1 MNNFMRIKNLI
12 LIAISL
18 SSLNCS
24 TNKNIVVLTDNK
36 AIPFYI
42 NQFNIENKLNFIIK
56 FRNNI
61 DLQTAEKENAQIIIS
76 KNIAN
81 TNIANHFKSIKINY
95 NPDYPILKHVFKQ
108 FNYKIIPLSFDIPI
122 LIYKNTHTIK
132 KYINTKYL
140 KEEYE
145 NFIKDGKFFISP
157 YFSENLFYV
166 ISEIND
172 ARFSFE
178 KNKLNYNEN
187 KILKMIE
194 YFSSFLNTEQIDL
207 QKNLFNKYGY
217 LKLNKILLNK
227 KSPLITG
234 LSDLTFYNSLSKQE
248 KTEIKFSYLIN
259 NDNEIVI
266 SSPNFIGILETST
279 LTKKFISWIL
289 DKKNQ
294 KNLLEFNNQS
304 QSNICFGFANGFTP
318 YKELN
323 LKIKHS
329 IDGISPFIIDEN
341 QINNYSYVLSKKT
354 IEKENLLINEW
365 FFSGIENPKKT
376 KN

>member
-1 MNNFMRIKNLI
+1 MRIKNLI
-12 LIAISL
+12 LAAILIISL
-18 SSLNCS
+18 SCS
-24 TNKNIVVLTDNK
+24 TNKNIIVLT

-61 DLQTAEKENAQIIIS
+61 DLQTIEKENAQIIIS
-76 KNIAN
+76 KNIGN
-81 TNIANHFKSIKINY
+81 TNITNHFKSIKINY
-95 NPDYPILKHVFKQ
+95 NPDYPILKHIFKQ

-122 LIYKNTHTIK
+122 LIYKNTHQIE

-157 YFSENLFYV
+157 YISENLFYV

-172 ARFSFE
+172 VRFSFE
-178 KNKLNYNEN
+178 KNKL
-187 KILKMIE
+187 ILKMLE
-194 YFSSFLNTEQIDL
+194 YFSSFLNEKQMDL
-207 QKNLFNKYGY
+207 QKDFFNKYGY

-234 LSDLTFYNSLSKQE
+234 LSDLTFYNSLSEQE
-248 KTEIKFSYLIN
+248 KAQIKFSYLIN
-259 NDNEIVI
+259 NNNEIII
-266 SSPNFIGILETST
+266 SNPNFIGILETSI
-279 LTKKFISWIL
+279 LTKKFVNWIL
-289 DKKNQ
+289 DKKIQ
-294 KNLLEFNNQS
+294 KTLIELNNQS

-318 YKELN
+318 YKKLN

-329 IDGISPFIIDEN
+329 IDGISPFIIDET
-341 QINNYSYVLSKKT
+341 QINSHSHVLSKKT

-365 FFSGIENPKKT
+365 FFSRIKNLKKN

>member
-12 LIAISL
+12 LMAIL
-18 SSLNCS
+18 LISSSCS
-24 TNKNIVVLTDNK
+24 TNKNIIVLTDNK
-36 AIPFYI
+36 TIPFYI

-61 DLQTAEKENAQIIIS
+61 DLQTVEKENAQIIIS
-76 KNIAN
+76 KNIGN
-81 TNIANHFKSIKINY
+81 TNIINHFKSIKINY
-95 NPDYPILKHVFKQ
+95 NPDYPILKNIFKQ

-122 LIYKNTHTIK
+122 LIYKNTHHIK

-157 YFSENLFYV
+157 YISENLFYV

-172 ARFSFE
+172 VRFSFE

-187 KILKMIE
+187 KILKMLE
-194 YFSSFLNTEQIDL
+194 YFSSFLNAKQMNL
-207 QKNLFNKYGY
+207 QKDFFNKYGY

-227 KSPLITG
+227 KSLLITG
-234 LSDLTFYNSLSKQE
+234 LSDLTFYNSLSEQE
-248 KTEIKFSYLIN
+248 KAQIKFSYLIN
-259 NDNEIVI
+259 NNNEIVI
-266 SSPNFIGILETST
+266 SSPNFIGVLETSI

-289 DKKNQ
+289 DKKTQ
-294 KNLLEFNNQS
+294 KNLIGFNNQF

-329 IDGISPFIIDEN
+329 IDGISPFIIDET
-341 QINNYSYVLSKKT
+341 QINSYSYALSKKT

-365 FFSGIENPKKT
+365 FFSRIKNLKKN

>member
-12 LIAISL
+12 LIVILLISL
-18 SSLNCS
+18 SCS
-24 TNKNIVVLTDNK
+24 KNKNIVVLTDNK
-36 AIPFYI
+36 AIPFYV

-61 DLQTAEKENAQIIIS
+61 DLQTIEKENAQIIIS
-76 KNIAN
+76 KNIGN
-81 TNIANHFKSIKINY
+81 TNISSNFKSIRINY
-95 NPDYPILKHVFKQ
+95 NPDYPILKHIFKQ

-122 LIYKNTHTIK
+122 LIYKNTHQIK
-132 KYINTKYL
+132 KYLNNESL

-157 YFSENLFYV
+157 YISENLFYV

-172 ARFSFE
+172 VRFSFE

-187 KILKMIE
+187 KISEMLKH
-194 YFSSFLNTEQIDL
+194 FSSFLNAKQMDL
-207 QKNLFNKYGY
+207 QKDFFNKYGY
-217 LKLNKILLNK
+217 LKLNKILLNN
-227 KSPLITG
+227 KSLLIAG
-234 LSDLTFYNSLSKQE
+234 LTDLAFYNNLNQQE
-248 KTEIKFSYLIN
+248 KAQIKFSYLIN
-259 NDNEIVI
+259 NSNEIVI
-266 SSPNFIGILETST
+266 SSPNFIGILETSI
-279 LTKKFISWIL
+279 LTEKFMRWIL

-294 KNLLEFNNQS
+294 KNLIELNNQF
-304 QSNICFGFANGFTP
+304 QSNICFGLANGFTP

-341 QINNYSYVLSKKT
+341 QINNYSYVLNKEI

-365 FFSGIENPKKT
+365 FSSKIKNPKKFE
-376 KN
+376 N

>member
-12 LIAISL
+12 LIAILLISP
-18 SSLNCS
+18 SCS

-36 AIPFYI
+36 TIPFYI

-61 DLQTAEKENAQIIIS
+61 DLQTIEKENAQIIIS
-76 KNIAN
+76 KNIGN

-95 NPDYPILKHVFKQ
+95 NPDYPILKHIFKQ
-108 FNYKIIPLSFDIPI
+108 FDQKIIPLSFDIPI
-122 LIYKNTHTIK
+122 LIYKNTHQIK

-157 YFSENLFYV
+157 YVSENLFYV
-166 ISEIND
+166 ISQINNV
-172 ARFSFE
+172 RFSFE

-187 KILKMIE
+187 QILKMLE
-194 YFSSFLNTEQIDL
+194 YFSSFLNTKQMDL
-207 QKNLFNKYGY
+207 QKDFFNKYGY

-227 KSPLITG
+227 KSLLIAG
-234 LSDLTFYNSLSKQE
+234 LSDIAFYNSLSEQE
-248 KTEIKFSYLIN
+248 KAQIKFSYLIN
-259 NDNEIVI
+259 NNNEIVI
-266 SSPNFIGILETST
+266 SSPNFIGILETSI
-279 LTKKFISWIL
+279 LTNKFISWIL
-289 DKKNQ
+289 DKKTQ
-294 KNLLEFNNQS
+294 INLIGLNNHS

-329 IDGISPFIIDEN
+329 IDGISPFIIDET
-341 QINNYSYVLSKKT
+341 QINSHSYILSKKT
-354 IEKENLLINEW
+354 IGKENLLINDW
-365 FFSGIENPKKT
+365 FFSKINNIKKN

>member
-1 MNNFMRIKNLI
+1 MRIKNLI
-12 LIAISL
+12 LAAILIISL
-18 SSLNCS
+18 SCS
-24 TNKNIVVLTDNK
+24 TNKNIIVLTDNK
-36 AIPFYI
+36 TIPFYI

-56 FRNNI
+56 FKNNI
-61 DLQTAEKENAQIIIS
+61 DLQTIEKENAQIIIS
-76 KNIAN
+76 KNIGN
-81 TNIANHFKSIKINY
+81 TNITNHFKSIKINY
-95 NPDYPILKHVFKQ
+95 NPDYPILKHIFKQ
-108 FNYKIIPLSFDIPI
+108 FN
-122 LIYKNTHTIK
+122 NTHQIE

-157 YFSENLFYV
+157 YISENLFYV

-172 ARFSFE
+172 VRFSFE

-187 KILKMIE
+187 KILKMLE
-194 YFSSFLNTEQIDL
+194 YFSSFLNEKQMDL
-207 QKNLFNKYGY
+207 QKDFFNKYGY

-234 LSDLTFYNSLSKQE
+234 LSDLTFYNSLSEQE
-248 KTEIKFSYLIN
+248 KAQIKFSYLIN
-259 NDNEIVI
+259 NNNEIVI
-266 SSPNFIGILETST
+266 SNPNFIGILETSI
-279 LTKKFISWIL
+279 LTKKFVNWIL
-289 DKKNQ
+289 DKKIQ
-294 KNLLEFNNQS
+294 KTLIELNNQS

-318 YKELN
+318 YKKLN

-329 IDGISPFIIDEN
+329 IDGISPFIIDET
-341 QINNYSYVLSKKT
+341 QINSYSHVLSKKT

-365 FFSGIENPKKT
+365 FFSRIKNLKKN